1 MANLSPKQ
9 TPARPGSFTQGAVQA
24 SDAPGFHLA
33 CCWQGRVI
41 MPGGHGRGRSGH
53 GGGGV
58 GCRHNHA
65 RTRLAGRKGRKN
77 RNNNGSFLLP
87 GLGAKE
93 HFPPD
98 LVLVPKHMGKSI
110 YVNVPSIVSYILHV

>member
-1 MANLSPKQ
+1 
-9 TPARPGSFTQGAVQA
+9 
-24 SDAPGFHLA
+24 
-33 CCWQGRVI
+33 
-41 MPGGHGRGRSGH
+41 MPGGRSGH

-65 RTRLAGRKGRKN
+65 RTRLAGRKGKKN

-98 LVLVPKHMGKSI
+98 LVLVPKHMGESI
-110 YVNVPSIVSYILHV
+110 YNRSPGLDIICTPYVSSLQLGIKGLVAVGASIIYPQL